1 MQILPCMARSE
12 VVILQKKVVISFYD
26 MYSSISI
33 EFVNLKKRRLILL
46 KDQFRTQFPE
56 PRHFFFWIE
65 VTDCFG

>member
-12 VVILQKKVVISFYD
+12 VVILQKKVVISSYD

-33 EFVNLKKRRLILL
+33 EFVNLKKRRLIL
-46 KDQFRTQFPE
+46 
-56 PRHFFFWIE
+56 E